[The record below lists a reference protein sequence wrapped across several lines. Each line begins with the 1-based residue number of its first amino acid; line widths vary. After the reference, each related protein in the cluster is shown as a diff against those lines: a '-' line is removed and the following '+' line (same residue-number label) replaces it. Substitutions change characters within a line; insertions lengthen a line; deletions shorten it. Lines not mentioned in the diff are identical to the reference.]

1 MTSKWS
7 NVLEKLGYCKIQVNC
22 SPSGV
27 NAIRTT
33 KLPVEKGHPSFSFNP
48 SIPSP
53 QQNKNT
59 RIYLYVFDVVGLGEK
74 VIVSLLYLYIM
85 SELFCAGKA
94 KKCM

>member
-1 MTSKWS
+1 MVKRVGETGLLQDPS
-7 NVLEKLGYCKIQVNC
+7 YC